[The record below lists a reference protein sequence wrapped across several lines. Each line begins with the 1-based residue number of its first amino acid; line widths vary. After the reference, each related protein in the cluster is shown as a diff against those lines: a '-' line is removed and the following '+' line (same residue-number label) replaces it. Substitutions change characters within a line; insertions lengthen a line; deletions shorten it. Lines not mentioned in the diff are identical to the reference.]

1 MTHNTDNNFLHVSSK
16 LRTRTIVINVS
27 YSEIIRPLLGHRFL
41 EPVFLSFERNFCNQ
55 NDFKKTKFQ
64 IIAAY
69 LIVSTPPLIVIFRV
83 NCSRGVLLIF
93 STSICA
99 FVASRIALMLTPAR
113 PIILG
118 IAFDII
124 LKT

>member
-1 MTHNTDNNFLHVSSK
+1 MLVIVK
-16 LRTRTIVINVS
+16 LSDLYLGIAFSNQYFYHSNAISVIKK
-27 YSEIIRPLLGHRFL
+27 
-41 EPVFLSFERNFCNQ
+41 
-55 NDFKKTKFQ
+55 DFKTNFQ